1 MMILFEELTA
11 ILDETHSSTPPLKV
25 GYIAVK
31 NRETGEV
38 CYFQFLRRGTA
49 LALSVAGTKV
59 NIETGL

>member
-1 MMILFEELTA
+1 MILFEELTA

-31 NRETGEV
+31 NRETGE

-49 LALSVAGTKV
+49 LALSVAGTKM